1 MYDCEGVA
9 ERHFQVEKSVL
20 GKNAGA
26 YFTFNISTNQR
37 FETYTYAWL
46 ELPFHIL
53 LLDLSQ
59 PEC

>member
-26 YFTFNISTNQR
+26 HFTLNISTNQR
-37 FETYTYAWL
+37 FETYTYA
-46 ELPFHIL
+46 
-53 LLDLSQ
+53 
-59 PEC
+59 